1 MLHGI
6 GGEVD
11 CADVVAVDEGGALE
25 GTVELVEELSQP
37 GGLCHAVGHD
47 AVLGLSTGARDD
59 GLPLGGLEDEVGAQE
74 HGRNRRWIDECLDSQ
89 PSRRR
94 CRPRVPTSGMV
105 GVGGLSRGSRGGS
118 AGSA

>member
-6 GGEVD
+6 GREVD
-11 CADVVAVDEGGALE
+11 CADVIAVDEGGALE
-25 GTVELVEELSQP
+25 WTVELVEELSQP
-37 GGLCHAVGHD
+37 GGLCHAVSHG

-59 GLPLGGLEDEVGAQE
+59 GLPLGGPG
-74 HGRNRRWIDECLDSQ
+74 GWRPGTRRNRRWIDACLDSQ

-94 CRPRVPTSGMV
+94 CRPRVLTSGMV
-105 GVGGLSRGSRGGS
+105 GVGGRSRGSHRGS